1 MASIAEQLALHRYR
15 HRSPGRKLIARPL
28 AIPGWGIALTVLL
41 PILSLAAI
49 ASRGSGA
56 LWPHLVAYVLPQA
69 ALETSMLLAGTA
81 AVVIGIGTGTAWLVA
96 GFRFPGRSVLAWA
109 LLMPLAMP
117 AYVVA
122 YAYMDLLH
130 PVGPVQSGLRALLG
144 VASPQDLR
152 LPEFRSLGGAIL
164 LFGFVLYPYVYL
176 NVRANFL
183 MQSAE
188 VVEAARIFGSSGR
201 RLFLH
206 IALPLARPAIVA
218 GAALALMETL
228 GDLGACELLGVQSLT
243 VSVYVTWVTRG
254 SIEGA
259 AQIALAMLVPV
270 AAVILMTYAPR
281 SGRSYAS
288 ASPQPLAARQ
298 LGPIAGIL
306 AAIACAI
313 PIVLGFVI
321 PAVHLGILAVTRLA
335 EHGVSPLLLSSAW
348 NSARFAATATV
359 LAVAAGFVIAFC
371 QRRTA
376 LAGPVRVTQ
385 IGYAVPGTVL
395 AVGLLGLLSAA
406 DIGIGLIGIES
417 LRGLLLAASGIGVI
431 MAYLARFLAIPASGI
446 EAGFA
451 KLPHALDEA
460 AQAAG
465 AGAVSIARQ
474 IHWPLLQPAVRT
486 AALLMFIE
494 CVKELPATL
503 LLRSLNTETL
513 ATFLYAEASRGV
525 YEDGAIAALGMAGLG
540 LLPIIVLSRSA
551 SYRRSSLKP

>member
-1 MASIAEQLALHRYR
+1 LASIAEQLALYRYR
-15 HRSPGRKLIARPL
+15 RRLRGRRLIARPL
-28 AIPGWGIALTVLL
+28 AVLGWGLALTVLL
-41 PILSLAAI
+41 PILALAVI

-69 ALETSMLLAGTA
+69 VLETTVLLAGTA
-81 AVVIGIGTGTAWLVA
+81 AVVITLGTGTAWLVSA
-96 GFRFPGRSVLAWA
+96 FRFPGRTVFAWA
-109 LLMPLAMP
+109 LLLPLAMP

-130 PVGPVQSGLRALLG
+130 PVGPVQTGLRALLG
-144 VASPQDLR
+144 IASPQELR

-188 VVEAARIFGSSGR
+188 VVEAARIFGSSGY
-201 RLFLH
+201 RLFLN

-218 GAALALMETL
+218 GTALALMETL
-228 GDLGACELLGVQSLT
+228 GDLGASELLGVQSLT

-270 AAVILMTYAPR
+270 MAVILMSYAAR

-288 ASPQPLAARQ
+288 SSPQPLATRQ
-298 LGPIAGIL
+298 LGKVAGIL
-306 AAIACAI
+306 AAAACAI
-313 PIVLGFVI
+313 PILLGFVM
-321 PAVHLGILAVTRLA
+321 PAVHLGILAATRLA
-335 EHGVSPLLLSSAW
+335 EHGVSPALLSYAW

-359 LAVAAGFVIAFC
+359 LAVAAGFIIAFC
-371 QRRTA
+371 QRRTGI
-376 LAGPVRVTQ
+376 AGPVRVAQ

-395 AVGLLGLLSAA
+395 AVGLLGLLSATDA
-406 DIGIGLIGIES
+406 AIGLIGMES
-417 LRGLLLAASGIGVI
+417 LRGLLLAASGLGVV

-451 KLPHALDEA
+451 KLPHAMDEA
-460 AQAAG
+460 AQSAG
-465 AGAVSIARQ
+465 AGSVSIARQ

-525 YEDGAIAALGMAGLG
+525 YEDGAIAALAMAALG

-551 SYRRSSLKP
+551 NRRRNSVGS